1 MKFIHL
7 FYLLFIT
14 SFLATGLAQTNKAKR
29 VNPMTPIEEVKGL
42 PHVLIIGDSISIGYT
57 LPTRALLQ
65 GKVNLH
71 RIPTN
76 GGPTTK
82 GLAEIEKWLKNRK
95 WDLIHF
101 NWGLHDLKYMGKD
114 GTNLVPKEKGGVVQ
128 VPLADYE
135 KNLEKLVVRMKK
147 SAKQLVW
154 RNTTP
159 IPAGS
164 KARYVGDSLKYNQAA
179 ARVMKRH
186 KIPTLDLFTP
196 SKKNM
201 KEWMRN
207 ADVHYYPHGSQALA
221 KIVADD
227 VLNRLE
233 VKFPFFT
240 ARTAANASIK
250 PYPNL
255 KSGPSGPRSDAVSR
269 KISLIS
275 QGLSSGLTESI
286 KAATPAACG
295 PEKELPAGPIINEP
309 PSSLS
314 TSFQSFRILWE
325 PDRFQTG
332 YPDGNAVRSGFN
344 KGFDSE

>member
-1 MKFIHL
+1 
-7 FYLLFIT
+7 
-14 SFLATGLAQTNKAKR
+14 LASGLAQTKKTKR
-29 VNPMTPIEEVKGL
+29 INPMTPIEEIKGL

-128 VPLADYE
+128 VPLANYE

-159 IPAGS
+159 IPPGS
-164 KARYVGDSLKYNQAA
+164 RARYVGDSVEYNDAA
-179 ARVMKRH
+179 ARVMKKL

-196 SKKNM
+196 SMKNM
-201 KEWMRN
+201 KEWMKK
-207 ADVHYYPHGSQALA
+207 ADVHYFPHGSQALA
-221 KIVADD
+221 ELVAKDT
-227 VLNRLE
+227 LNRLQ
-233 VKFPFFT
+233 
-240 ARTAANASIK
+240 IK
-250 PYPNL
+250 
-255 KSGPSGPRSDAVSR
+255 
-269 KISLIS
+269 
-275 QGLSSGLTESI
+275 
-286 KAATPAACG
+286 
-295 PEKELPAGPIINEP
+295 
-309 PSSLS
+309 
-314 TSFQSFRILWE
+314 
-325 PDRFQTG
+325 
-332 YPDGNAVRSGFN
+332 
-344 KGFDSE
+344 

>member
-1 MKFIHL
+1 MGRNFDYEMKFL
-7 FYLLFIT
+7 NTALLI
-14 SFLATGLAQTNKAKR
+14 FLVFSTFFAFAQPKKTKR
-29 VNPMTPIEEVKGL
+29 ISPMTPIEEIKGL

-57 LPTRALLQ
+57 LPTRELLK

-76 GGPTTK
+76 GGPTVK
-82 GLAEIEKWLKNRK
+82 GLSEIEKWLGKRK

-159 IPAGS
+159 IPPGS
-164 KARYVGDSLKYNQAA
+164 KARYVGDSVKYNEAA
-179 ARVMKRH
+179 ARVMKKL

-201 KEWMRN
+201 KDWMKK

-221 KIVADD
+221 EIVAKD
-227 VLNRLE
+227 VLTRL
-233 VKFPFFT
+233 K
-240 ARTAANASIK
+240 N
-250 PYPNL
+250 
-255 KSGPSGPRSDAVSR
+255 
-269 KISLIS
+269 
-275 QGLSSGLTESI
+275 
-286 KAATPAACG
+286 
-295 PEKELPAGPIINEP
+295 
-309 PSSLS
+309 
-314 TSFQSFRILWE
+314 
-325 PDRFQTG
+325 
-332 YPDGNAVRSGFN
+332 
-344 KGFDSE
+344 

>member
-147 SAKQLVW
+147 SAKQFVW

-159 IPAGS
+159 IPA
-164 KARYVGDSLKYNQAA
+164 
-179 ARVMKRH
+179 
-186 KIPTLDLFTP
+186 
-196 SKKNM
+196 
-201 KEWMRN
+201 
-207 ADVHYYPHGSQALA
+207 
-221 KIVADD
+221 
-227 VLNRLE
+227 
-233 VKFPFFT
+233 
-240 ARTAANASIK
+240 
-250 PYPNL
+250 
-255 KSGPSGPRSDAVSR
+255 
-269 KISLIS
+269 
-275 QGLSSGLTESI
+275 
-286 KAATPAACG
+286 
-295 PEKELPAGPIINEP
+295 
-309 PSSLS
+309 
-314 TSFQSFRILWE
+314 
-325 PDRFQTG
+325 
-332 YPDGNAVRSGFN
+332 
-344 KGFDSE
+344 